1 MKKLII
7 ALTVSTFALAGSLHA
22 SDTKPVA
29 AADKGAC
36 CEKGAAADKATASS
50 CCAGKSACS
59 KSISKRVAMSPRGAE
74 LAMR

>member
-7 ALTVSTFALAGSLHA
+7 ALTVSTFALTSALHA
-22 SDTKPVA
+22 SDTRTVA

-36 CEKGAAADKATASS
+36 CDKTKATAS
-50 CCAGKSACS
+50 CCGEKSAACS
-59 KSISKRVAMSPRGAE
+59 KSISKRIAMSPRGAE